1 MNSKSNPLPVTTG
14 ASRRSVI
21 ALAAAATLTSARLMA
36 ADPPART
43 QPLKIIVATSPGGV
57 PDILART
64 IGQQITQTTG
74 RPVIVENRLGAAG
87 AIAANTVLGSP
98 ADGTVVAMV
107 ESGNYSMIPH
117 LGKISP
123 FSELTPV
130 GLTAVAPIYLC
141 VSPQLGVNTVP
152 EFIAYA
158 KANPGM
164 PYGSSGNGSWHHVA
178 MELFKSRA
186 GVDMTHV
193 PYKGAG
199 QTVVALIGGEIKV
212 AFLGYSTA
220 MPQAAAGKLKIL
232 AIGSSSRSSLS
243 PDIPTIQQA
252 GGPKSDMRMSA
263 LFLFSNP
270 NTPTSE
276 IDFLNRQFA
285 LATSAPA
292 VQTKLAQMGIE
303 SADGKLS
310 AKQFSTM
317 AKEEYAFYGS
327 ILKTLN
333 IRLE

>member
-1 MNSKSNPLPVTTG
+1 MNTKSNSRPITTSL
-14 ASRRSVI
+14 SRRSI
-21 ALAAAATLTSARLMA
+21 LALTAAASLPPTSLLAADS
-36 ADPPART
+36 PART
-43 QPLKIIVATSPGGV
+43 QPLKIIVATAPGGV

-74 RPVIVENRLGAAG
+74 RPVVVENRLGAAG

-98 ADGTVVAMV
+98 ADGSVVAMV
-107 ESGNYSMIPH
+107 ESSAYSIVPH

-123 FSELTPV
+123 FSELAPV
-130 GLTAVAPIYLC
+130 GLAAVAPIYLC
-141 VSPQLGVNTVP
+141 VSPQLGVNTLP

-158 KANPGM
+158 KTNPGL
-164 PYGSSGNGSWHHVA
+164 PYGSSGNGSWHHVG

-220 MPQAAAGKLKIL
+220 MPQSAAGKLKIL
-232 AIGSSSRSSLS
+232 AIGSSSRSILT
-243 PDIPTIQQA
+243 PDISTVLEA

-263 LFLFSNP
+263 LFLFANP
-270 NTPTSE
+270 KTPSSE

-285 LATSAPA
+285 LATGAPA

-310 AKQFSTM
+310 ARQFSSM